1 MVTILGVFVTKLWL
15 ESRRIGE
22 KKQNVGQMIRKK
34 SNLFGITFAAE
45 KI

>member
-15 ESRRIGE
+15 ESRRTGE
-22 KKQNVGQMIRKK
+22 EKQNVGANDTKK
-34 SNLFGITFAAE
+34 SNLLGITFVAE